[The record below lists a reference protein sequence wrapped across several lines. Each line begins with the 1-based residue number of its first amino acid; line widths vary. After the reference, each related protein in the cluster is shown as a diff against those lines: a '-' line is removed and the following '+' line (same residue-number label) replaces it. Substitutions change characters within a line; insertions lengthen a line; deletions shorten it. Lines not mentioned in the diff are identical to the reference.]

1 MFNAVDKTK
10 PDAPPVENTQPAQ
23 INGERGSAELDTQ
36 RPLSLPGARLLF
48 IVLIICAIAIGLLFM
63 RKASQLR
70 NNPPKQPMQHAV
82 SLQNPLPPLQPK
94 APSAQK
100 ETRLEPP
107 LPPLPLGSSVV
118 DLEPPPLQ
126 PPPQIQLRERRLLAG
141 LTDNPQPTPPPDKLD
156 KTTSPAHLKSGIANE
171 LSNKLEPIML
181 SPATAGRFSD
191 LNLLLTQGT
200 IINCVLATKI
210 ISSQPG
216 MTVCN
221 LTQDVYSANGQVV
234 LLDRGSKVVGFYQN
248 GIAQGQARI
257 FVQWSRV
264 ETPQGVIINLASPG
278 AGPLGEAGLSGWVD
292 RHFGERFGGTIMLSL
307 IGDLGEWALAQ
318 NRHEE
323 TNSIQFGNSLQGL
336 EQAATEALRNS
347 INIAPTLYKNQGERI
362 SILVARDLDFSS
374 VYGLQHHE
382 P

>member
-10 PDAPPVENTQPAQ
+10 QDAHAVESFQPAQ
-23 INGERGSAELDTQ
+23 ISGERGSAELDTQ

-48 IVLIICAIAIGLLFM
+48 IIIIICATTIGLLFM
-63 RKASQLR
+63 RQASQLR
-70 NNPPKQPMQHAV
+70 SPPSKQPMQQTV
-82 SLQNPLPPLQPK
+82 SLQNPLPPLQSK
-94 APSAQK
+94 ALPTQK
-100 ETRLEPP
+100 ETPLEPP
-107 LPPLPLGSSVV
+107 LPPLPQVSPTLDNESPSA
-118 DLEPPPLQ
+118 Q
-126 PPPQIQLRERRLLAG
+126 PPPQMQLRERRLRAG
-141 LTDNPQPTPPPDKLD
+141 LTDMPQPAPPSDKPDQLTD
-156 KTTSPAHLKSGIANE
+156 PAHLKTGNSNE
-171 LSNKLEPIML
+171 LSSKLEPVML

-191 LNLLLTQGT
+191 LNFLLTQGT
-200 IINCVLATKI
+200 IINCVLTTKI

-221 LTQDVYSANGQVV
+221 LTQDIYSANGQVV
-234 LLDRGSKVVGFYQN
+234 LLDRGSKVVGFYQS

-292 RHFGERFGGTIMLSL
+292 QHFGERFGGTIMLSL
-307 IGDLGEWALAQ
+307 IGDLGEWAQAQ
-318 NRHEE
+318 SRREK

-374 VYGLQHHE
+374 VYGLQH
-382 P
+382 PAQ